1 MVIQKFSIVAYNNHS
16 RIVFLEK
23 QIANKW
29 DSLIQRE
36 LCDITDG
43 LPVIKHIGYKNTT
56 SVVIPMSSWST
67 ESKMTE
73 VACHTAYFARDR
85 YVLCI
90 ARGGEKISSWL
101 CYWLASFDKCSNINL
116 SMDFICSRYTD
127 LRTPRWLTTSDF
139 VYVTQKNIQTG
150 CMLTSCWLYQSL
162 KKTTQE
168 LSVTG

>member
-1 MVIQKFSIVAYNNHS
+1 MQHFIIQKQTFVIKSTLKINLLLMVIQKFSIVAYNNHS

-56 SVVIPMSSWST
+56 GVVILMSSWST
-67 ESKMTE
+67 ESEMTE
-73 VACHTAYFARDR
+73 VACHTAYFTRDR

-90 ARGGEKISSWL
+90 ARGGEKNKFLAMLLISIIW
-101 CYWLASFDKCSNINL
+101 
-116 SMDFICSRYTD
+116 
-127 LRTPRWLTTSDF
+127 
-139 VYVTQKNIQTG
+139 
-150 CMLTSCWLYQSL
+150 
-162 KKTTQE
+162 
-168 LSVTG
+168 